1 MRLRRIAVAMLAV
14 GVTTIGLAQADASSP
29 QLTNLVGQAP
39 VTWTPNVSAGTTVGQ
54 EGICN
59 GTFFGSGGLTC
70 QSEVYDTAQVNG
82 EVVAVGAFTEVCQP
96 GTLAQGLCKPG
107 TQVTRDDIFAYSAS
121 TGLIDPNFT
130 PVLNQGPAWSVV
142 AGPAGTNTVY
152 VGGTFTTVDG
162 ATHKGLVQL
171 NVNPGVT
178 TGATAD
184 GSIVTAFKGN
194 VSNMVRDVALSPDG
208 TALYVGGQFASVNST
223 TESGLVRL
231 NAKTGAVDPSFHF
244 TLSDPISGLP
254 IKVEAMDLGDN
265 GSLLAVSGTA
275 LEVNGQ
281 SRPRLALISTGGTLG
296 GGAALTDFTAPI
308 LANDCSAEHDY
319 VRALSFSPDGT
330 FIVIA
335 DTGYVNDGSQP
346 YSVCDAAA
354 RFNVNSSDTTTTG
367 TSVNVAPQ
375 WINYAGGDSFYSVT
389 IAGSVVYAGGH
400 NRWINNYCGQ
410 DFLCEQ
416 NALVAGGL
424 SAFDA
429 NTGVG
434 LAWWHPQ
441 TLRGNGTMYMNTF
454 AANTYDSTHQG
465 LAIGTD
471 VDVIAGTYHAENALL
486 PIAAATTK
494 TPFGV
499 IPSGLFNEE
508 GGADTGTPMCLDE
521 AGDSSTAGATVDIA
535 NCLNEAEQYWSV
547 PATGKTGQIQLNGL
561 CLDTASEG
569 TTGGTD
575 LVLNTCSATAPTQQ
589 WTQGTGNT
597 VINAGA
603 TTAQGSPMC
612 LDLETSNTSSSPPND
627 TALDIAACSG
637 GTNQVWPLPSSPGPA
652 AGAPSGPVFPQETQS
667 DTQQPCLD
675 YAGLTNAKSDAV
687 QLWTCRGD
695 AEQDWVAE
703 PDGTLQIG
711 SSGCLDSSGGT
722 GGSGTP
728 VVLDPCD
735 GSTSQVWQPGPGD
748 SLVQESSGLC
758 LDDPGFTTSNGQ
770 QMQIYSCNGGNNQ
783 AWRIPGW

>member
-1 MRLRRIAVAMLAV
+1 MRLRRIAVALLAV

-29 QLTNLVGQAP
+29 QLTNLVGQTP
-39 VTWTPNVSAGTTVGQ
+39 VVWTPNVSASTTVGQ
-54 EGICN
+54 EGVCN
-59 GTFFGSGGLTC
+59 STFFGSGGLSC
-70 QSEVYDTAQVNG
+70 QSEVYDTAYVNG
-82 EVVAVGAFTEVCQP
+82 DVIVVGAFTEACEP

-107 TQVTRDDIFAYSAS
+107 TQVTADDIFAYQAS

-130 PVLNQGPAWSVV
+130 PVLNSGPAWAVIP
-142 AGPAGTNTVY
+142 GPANTVY

-178 TGATAD
+178 SGSTAD
-184 GSIVTAFKGN
+184 GSIVAAFKGN
-194 VSNMVRDVALSPDG
+194 VSNQVKDLALSPDG
-208 TALYVGGQFASVNST
+208 TALYVGGQFASVDGT

-265 GSLLAVSGTA
+265 GNLLAVSGTA
-275 LEVNGQ
+275 LEVNGE
-281 SRPRLALISTGGTLG
+281 SRPRLALINTGGTLG
-296 GGAALTDFTAPI
+296 ATATLADWTAPI
-308 LANDCSAEHDY
+308 LSNDCSAEHDY
-319 VRALSFSPDGT
+319 VRALSVAPSGSFL
-330 FIVIA
+330 VIA
-335 DTGYVNDGSQP
+335 DTGYVNDGSMP
-346 YSVCDAAA
+346 YSVCDAVA
-354 RFNVNSSDTTTTG
+354 RFDVSSADLTTTG

-375 WINYAGGDSFYSVT
+375 WINYAGGDSFYSIT

-410 DFLCEQ
+410 DWLCEQ
-416 NALVAGGL
+416 NALYQGGL

-434 LAWWHPQ
+434 LAWWHPE
-441 TLRGNGTMYMNTF
+441 TLRGNGTMYLNTF
-454 AANTYDSTHQG
+454 GAGTYDSTHQG
-465 LAIGTD
+465 LAMGTD

-486 PIAAATTK
+486 PIASATTK

-499 IPSGLFNEE
+499 IPSGMFNEE
-508 GGADTGTPMCLDE
+508 GGANTGTPMCLDDQSD
-521 AGDSSTAGATVDIA
+521 GTTAGSVVDIA

-547 PATGKTGQIQLNGL
+547 PATGATGEVQINGL

-569 TTGGTD
+569 TTGGTGV
-575 LVLNTCSATAPTQQ
+575 VLDPCSTSVPTEQ

-597 VINAGA
+597 LINQGA
-603 TTAQGSPMC
+603 TTAQSTQMC
-612 LDLETSNTSSSPPND
+612 LDDPSSS
-627 TALDIAACSG
+627 TTGGTQLDIATCSG
-637 GTNQVWPLPSSPGPA
+637 GTNQVWPLPTAPGPA

-675 YAGLTNAKSDAV
+675 DANASTATGNKV

-695 AEQDWVAE
+695 SEQDWSIE
-703 PDGTLQIG
+703 PGGTIQLG
-711 SSGCLDSSGGT
+711 TASYCLDTAGGGT
-722 GGSGTP
+722 SQGTQ
-728 VVLDPCD
+728 VVLDPCN
-735 GSTSQVWQPGPGD
+735 GSSSQIWTPGAGD
-748 SLVQESSGLC
+748 SLVQQASGLC
-758 LDDPGFTTSNGQ
+758 LDDPGSATGNGE
-770 QMQIYSCNGGNNQ
+770 QMQIWSCNGGNNQ

>member
-1 MRLRRIAVAMLAV
+1 MRLHRIAVAMLAV

-70 QSEVYDTAQVNG
+70 QSEVYDTAYVNG
-82 EVVAVGAFTEVCQP
+82 DVVAVGAFTEVCQP
-96 GTLAQGLCKPG
+96 GTLAQGLCKAG

-130 PVLNQGPAWSVV
+130 PVLNQGPAWAVIP
-142 AGPAGTNTVY
+142 GPAGSDTVY

-178 TGATAD
+178 SGATAD

-194 VSNMVRDVALSPDG
+194 VSNQVRDLALSPDG
-208 TALYVGGQFASVNST
+208 SALYVGGQFASVNST

-231 NAKTGAVDPSFHF
+231 NAKTGAVDSSFHF

-254 IKVEAMDLGDN
+254 IKVEAMDLTSS

-275 LEVNGQ
+275 LEINGQ
-281 SRPRLALISTGGTLG
+281 SRPRLAIISTGGTLG
-296 GGAALTDFTAPI
+296 ATATLTDFTAPI
-308 LANDCSAEHDY
+308 LANNCSAEHDY
-319 VRALSFSPDGT
+319 VRALSFAPNGSFLAIGT
-330 FIVIA
+330 
-335 DTGYVNDGSQP
+335 TGYVNDGSMP
-346 YSVCDAAA
+346 YSVCDAVA
-354 RFNVNSSDTTTTG
+354 RFNVGAAGSTTTG
-367 TSVNVAPQ
+367 TPVDVAPA
-375 WINYAGGDSFYSVT
+375 WINYGGGDSFYSIVV
-389 IAGSVVYAGGH
+389 AGSVVYAGGH
-400 NRWINNYCGQ
+400 NRWVNNYCGQ

-416 NALVAGGL
+416 NALYQGGL
-424 SAFDA
+424 DAFDA

-434 LAWWHPQ
+434 LAWWHPES
-441 TLRGNGTMYMNTF
+441 LRGAGTMYMNTF

-465 LAIGTD
+465 LALGTD

-486 PIAAATTK
+486 PIAPATTK

-508 GGADTGTPMCLDE
+508 GGGNTGTPMCLDD
-521 AGDSSTAGATVDIA
+521 GGNSSTAGATVDIA
-535 NCLNEAEQYWSV
+535 NCLNEAEQYWTV
-547 PATGKTGQIQLNGL
+547 PATGGTGQIQLNGL
-561 CLDTASEG
+561 CLDTASGG

-575 LVLNTCSATAPTQQ
+575 VVLNTCSSATPTQQ

-597 VINAGA
+597 LINQGA
-603 TTAQGSPMC
+603 TTAQGGSMC
-612 LDLETSNTSSSPPND
+612 LDDPSSSTTND
-627 TALDIAACSG
+627 TALDIATCSG

-652 AGAPSGPVFPQETQS
+652 AGAPSGPVYPQETQS

-675 YAGLTNAKSDAV
+675 DASGSTATGNKV

-695 AEQDWVAE
+695 AEQVWSIE
-703 PDGTLQIG
+703 PGGTIQLG
-711 SSGCLDSSGGT
+711 TASYCLDSSGGT

-728 VVLDPCD
+728 VVLDPCN

-748 SLVQESSGLC
+748 SLVQESTGLC